1 MPDDEAKANIVAHLR
16 LDRRQAALLWPAV
29 ERIADQIR
37 RHGAWR
43 AQPNVGSRAEALRVL
58 RRMSRQLRAVCDL
71 LKGADETT
79 DAFVRS
85 ACADVLGRL
94 LSNTAMRE
102 VRGRPFDL
110 GSDPNDLV
118 ASARLHGEDID
129 RFLERESVFRRTR
142 IARRE
147 ARGLLLGLLRAID
160 ESIGALLAIEREN
173 RGGSPGKLY
182 RNYVV
187 QELAPIYRAL
197 WNEAP
202 TSTSGGRFVLLCE
215 LVLEALALETDG
227 VEAAV
232 PRLLGRIRL
241 T

>member
-1 MPDDEAKANIVAHLR
+1 MPDDEAEANIVAHLR
-16 LDRRQAALLWPAV
+16 LDRRQAALLWRAV

-43 AQPNVGSRAEALRVL
+43 EQPNVGSRQGALRCL
-58 RRMSRQLRAVCDL
+58 RRMSRQLRAVCEL
-71 LKGADETT
+71 LEGADETT

-110 GSDPNDLV
+110 GSDPSELV
-118 ASARLHGEDID
+118 ASARLSGEDID
-129 RFLERESVFRRTR
+129 RFVERESVFRRTR

-147 ARGLLLGLLRAID
+147 ARGLVLGLLQAID
-160 ESIGALLAIEREN
+160 ESIGALLAIERQN

-182 RNYVV
+182 RNHAV
-187 QELAPIYRAL
+187 QELAPVYRAL

-202 TSTSGGRFVLLCE
+202 TSTPGGRFVLLCE
-215 LVLEALALETDG
+215 LVLDALGLETDG
-227 VEAAV
+227 LDAAV
-232 PRLLGRIRL
+232 SRLLRRMPP